1 MAGKKRKSG
10 SEKPTKHRL
19 PLGADAD
26 AVAEA
31 SKRRRSGA
39 TKQHQ
44 ADEEASIP
52 PSLSAKILRE
62 ARKQQEEEMRAD
74 SSDEQRP
81 SAVEATAGPS
91 TSSSFPVPAAD
102 GENEGDDV
110 DEFDGFDALSEYDG
124 GEVEINEEDEKA
136 LAAFMSKD
144 KAAERT
150 LGDIIL
156 QKIREKDAEVATG
169 EGRPRVKLDNSIIE
183 LYKEVGKFLSR
194 YTSGKIPKAFKRIP
208 SMECWAD
215 VVQLTEPENW
225 SPNAVYQATRLFSSN
240 MNTKNAERFYEAILL
255 PRVRNDIRKN
265 KRLHFALYQ
274 SLKKALYKPA
284 AFNKGILLPL
294 CRERN
299 CTLREAVIIGS
310 IIQKV
315 SIPFLHASSSKTS
328 RDGVLWHYKLLHQAI
343 SRQEICFAIP
353 CT

>member
-1 MAGKKRKSG
+1 MGMRYYFSSGYKDCFVCTLITLAPNYLTPCHRQSNKKAQKAAPGLRPRIRPDSTRVLALPVPAPAVASTLPPSSSAANPARELAVREDMAGKKRKSG

-124 GEVEINEEDEKA
+124 GEV
-136 LAAFMSKD
+136 
-144 KAAERT
+144 R
-150 LGDIIL
+150 GL
-156 QKIREKDAEVATG
+156 QD
-169 EGRPRVKLDNSIIE
+169 
-183 LYKEVGKFLSR
+183 
-194 YTSGKIPKAFKRIP
+194 
-208 SMECWAD
+208 
-215 VVQLTEPENW
+215 
-225 SPNAVYQATRLFSSN
+225 
-240 MNTKNAERFYEAILL
+240 
-255 PRVRNDIRKN
+255 
-265 KRLHFALYQ
+265 
-274 SLKKALYKPA
+274 
-284 AFNKGILLPL
+284 
-294 CRERN
+294 
-299 CTLREAVIIGS
+299 
-310 IIQKV
+310 
-315 SIPFLHASSSKTS
+315 
-328 RDGVLWHYKLLHQAI
+328 
-343 SRQEICFAIP
+343 
-353 CT
+353 